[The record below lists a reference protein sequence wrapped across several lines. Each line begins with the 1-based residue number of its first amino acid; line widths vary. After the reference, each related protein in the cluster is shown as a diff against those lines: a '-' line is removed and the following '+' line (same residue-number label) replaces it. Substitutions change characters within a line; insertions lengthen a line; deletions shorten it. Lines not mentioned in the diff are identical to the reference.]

1 MSDWISSNHSKRA
14 KHAKRVLASVCAFIA
29 VAAAFDA
36 AIAQIGLIAPQPK
49 TAIAPLTDPS
59 KAPGTSLG
67 VPLDR
72 APVQY
77 PTSFQHSLQIDSSN
91 QTVIIRQ
98 KLSDFDVF
106 IPQRL
111 TLADYLKMRSEAE
124 LQRDWRDYT
133 SLRASTPREQTGGG
147 RGITISTP
155 KIKSEAF
162 RRVFGG
168 ETLSLNV
175 TGNITLNGEMRNEK
189 RSQMKTAV
197 DRAPNTNFQMKQTQ
211 NFKVTGKIGENVS
224 VDVDQ
229 DSERMFDFENAIHL
243 KYSSEED
250 GIIQSIE
257 AGNVALSLPATRFVT
272 FSAQNSGLFG
282 IKSQMKIGGLDV
294 TAIASMEKGEKK
306 KLSLSGGKEDNVQ
319 QIYDYDYKRN
329 TYFFLDSVYRGNFVE
344 ITPGGLHVMDERRI
358 VTDLEVYKS
367 DANYMNQMGTI
378 RAWALFD
385 PNKRDTLMSDQM
397 HYKGYFMR
405 MEPNKDYD
413 YNKELGYIAMNIQL
427 NESEVLAVAYRD
439 SSRNELGTRLALVQD
454 TASVPIYLKLIK
466 PRNPRPM
473 DPTWDLEWK
482 NVYSIGSRDMND
494 DGFELKL
501 FRKTP
506 SGDPE
511 QAYKYQD
518 GVKSYLDIFGLDRL
532 DKNGTPNKPDGV
544 IDRNDN
550 FLRLNRGEL
559 IFPDIR
565 PFNPVNKNYDIP
577 DEYKTTAL
585 YDTLDQAFVR
595 KESKFYM
602 EVKSSSRSANFSLGM
617 NVIENSEEVFLNGS
631 KLVRDKDYIIEY
643 TSGSLTM
650 LRDDARNPSAKL
662 EVNYESQQMI
672 SIDKKSLLGLR
683 AEYRFRE
690 DAAQP
695 SFIGATLLYM
705 NQKTMDQR
713 IRLGQQGPMKNLVW
727 DVNTSFNFQPNILTK
742 ALDALP
748 LIQATAPSN
757 FTFEGEIAQVI
768 PNPNTLNNEATGD
781 RNGVAYLDDFEGSK
795 REVTLGVIRNG
806 WTPSSL
812 PGSYRTRAEMQ
823 DLLRYRGHLTW
834 YNPYSQ
840 VQIQEIWP
848 KREVTTNYGGSTLT
862 HVLDLV
868 FFPNP
873 DLDQNRSWGGI
884 MRYLSAGYAD
894 QTNSRFLEIMV
905 QGDVGVLHVDLGQIS
920 EDAIPNEKLDTEDKI
935 RGGIRNNLLEDDEDT
950 GLDGVFGSDPNP
962 DSLFIPHRPAHI
974 DRSNPERPTAT
985 PYDFWDVD
993 GDNDKDEWEPWSYD
1007 NWSYQAG
1014 IADYRRINGTEGS
1027 RNDGALIYPNSED
1040 LNANGDVDLNND
1052 YFEYSINLDKNP
1064 SNPDIRYIKGNEDNE
1079 HGWRL
1084 YRIPL
1089 NEWRKKEGQ
1098 PQWSRI
1104 EYARIWIDS
1113 VIQSS
1118 ARVSIADITLSGNEW
1133 KFQGIADSDS
1143 GQFSTSKETEKMVE
1157 VAVINT
1163 HDNPEYVPP
1172 PGVEGVVDPI
1182 QKIRSKEQALLLDM
1196 KGLPPK
1202 TTAIAQKQFYQPEDL
1217 IHYKTLKMFVHGGD
1231 YTNNF
1236 PEDTSIVFFLRWGSD
1251 TENKNYYEVRF
1262 PVYKGW
1268 DPANN
1273 IELEFELLSQLKVQA
1288 QIQDVHSDTTII
1300 RNNQQIILVGKPSLT
1315 NIRWLI
1321 VGIKNNG
1328 NAPFVGQ
1335 IWLDE
1340 LRLSNVRKEK
1350 GMAMRARAD
1359 FKLSDFFSLNGEYN
1373 RKDADFHTVNERFGE
1388 GSNTR
1393 SGNLNASIQLH
1404 KFLPAS
1410 WGFAIPVTTTFAQ
1423 NLSTPKYIP
1432 GTDILLNKNNPLL
1445 TRYQNIS
1452 KQNGVSVSLSKSSKS
1467 RNVFTRILLDP
1478 VSGSFNFAQSDMS
1491 NSMTEYAKTISS
1503 SGSFRYRLTPSNQNY
1518 IQPFQWLGKKG
1529 FLKTIALSKFNY
1541 LPTSLS
1547 YDLTG
1552 NKSNANSKTREGVL
1566 TSDTTAT
1573 LTRNFDTGF
1582 QPFQILSVD
1591 FSKSASSDMRFT
1603 PNWGVIFTDL
1613 DPGLPTEKNQ
1623 NFTVKLNPKIFSWLT
1638 HNASYSANYRWSSN
1652 PQLKN
1657 QGTGTNASITS
1668 SMTLSGSF
1676 DPGKMMQGLFKKK
1689 PTAKTPQIR
1698 QPILPQ
1704 SPKKEDAKNEAAKPE
1719 TGKKGESKPFILT
1732 SVLSGF
1738 GGVFK
1743 KIDPISINITESTSS
1758 NDYGILDTPDLSYQ
1772 LGFSMDPKVRF
1783 SPNLT
1788 SNRSSQRN
1796 DSRLTLR
1803 SGIKITSN
1811 LTSGFD
1817 FSFSDNKNMSTQT
1830 TRTVT
1835 QSALILKDKGIPFPG
1850 WNLQWRGMEKLK
1862 FISKFTKSLSLTH
1875 TFSGQQVDTYND
1887 NRLSN
1892 TQISKNF
1899 RPLLGVALTMKNGIT
1914 GNIQYTSTVSLT
1926 NKTDKAYGIGKTK
1939 QVSNSFTVSASY
1951 SKRGGIRI
1959 PFLKNKKLDNTLD
1972 FKLAFEKS
1980 LNVTYQ
1986 INKLDAAFQADNK
1999 TQEAKNWSIEP
2010 RVDYSFSSTVQGG
2023 CYFKIGQ
2030 RQDLRMGK
2038 TRITAFGVNANISL
2052 AGR

>member
-1 MSDWISSNHSKRA
+1 MSYRTTSNSWKRGLYWA
-14 KHAKRVLASVCAFIA
+14 CVLLAGIVSIA
-29 VAAAFDA
+29 A
-36 AIAQIGLIAPQPK
+36 AQIGLKSPPPK
-49 TAIAPLTDPS
+49 TPLAPLTDPS
-59 KAPGTSLG
+59 KETALSLG
-67 VPLDR
+67 VSLDR
-72 APVQY
+72 APVRY
-77 PTSFQHSLQIDSSN
+77 PTSFQHSLQIDSTN
-91 QTVIIRQ
+91 QTVLIRQ
-98 KLSDFDVF
+98 KLSEVDVF

-111 TLADYLKMRSEAE
+111 SLTNYLKMRSQAE
-124 LQRDWRDYT
+124 VQRDWRDYI
-133 SLRASTPREQTGGG
+133 SLRVSTPRDQTAGGK
-147 RGITISTP
+147 GITISTP

-329 TYFFLDSVYRGNFVE
+329 TYFFLDSVYRNNFIE
-344 ITPGGLHVMDERRI
+344 INDNGMHIKDNRLI

-367 DANYMNQMGTI
+367 DANYMNQMGAI
-378 RAWALFD
+378 RAWAFLD
-385 PNKRDTLMSDQM
+385 PNDHDTLQTRQM
-397 HYKGYFMR
+397 QYKGYFIR
-405 MEPNKDYD
+405 MEPNKEYD
-413 YNKELGYIAMNIQL
+413 YNKELGYIALNIQL

-439 SSRNELGTRLALVQD
+439 SSKIEHGTRLALVTD

-466 PRNPRPM
+466 PRNPRPS
-473 DPTWDLEWK
+473 DPTWNLEWK
-482 NVYSIGSRDMND
+482 NVYSIGSRDMNS

-511 QAYKYQD
+511 QAYKYPE
-518 GVKSYLDIFGLDRL
+518 GVKSYLDIFGLDRM
-532 DKNGTPNKPDGV
+532 DKSGTPNKPDGV
-544 IDRNDN
+544 VDRNSN
-550 FLRLNRGEL
+550 FLRLDRGEL

-565 PFNPVNKNYDIP
+565 AFNPVNINYEIP
-577 DEYKTTAL
+577 KEYQTSAL
-585 YDTLDQAFVR
+585 YDTLDQAYIR

-602 EVKSSSRSANFSLGM
+602 EVKSSSRSANYSLGM

-643 TSGSLTM
+643 TSGSLTL

-662 EVNYESQQMI
+662 DVNYESQQMI

-757 FTFEGEIAQVI
+757 FSFEGEIAQVI
-768 PNPNTLNNEATGD
+768 PNPNTLNNDQTND
-781 RNGVAYLDDFEGSK
+781 KNGVAYLDDFEGSK

-812 PGSYRTRAEMQ
+812 PNRYSNRSALQ
-823 DLLRYRGHLTW
+823 DVLGRRGHFTW

-840 VQIQEIWP
+840 VPIQEIWP

-868 FFPNP
+868 FYPKP
-873 DLDQNRSWGGI
+873 GVEQSRSWGGI
-884 MRYLSAGYAD
+884 MRYLSSGYAD
-894 QTNSRFLEIMV
+894 QTNSRFLEIMI
-905 QGDVGVLHVDLGQIS
+905 QGDIGRLHVDLGQIS
-920 EDAIPNEKLDTEDKI
+920 EDFIPNEKLDTEDKI
-935 RGGIRNNLLEDDEDT
+935 RGGLRNNLLDDDEDT
-950 GLDGVFGSDPNP
+950 GLDGEIGNDP
-962 DSLFIPHRPAHI
+962 DSLFAPHQTATI
-974 DRSNPERPTAT
+974 DRSNPQRPSAS
-985 PYDFWDVD
+985 PFDFWDVD
-993 GDNDKDEWEPWSYD
+993 GDDEKDEWEPWSYD
-1007 NWSYQAG
+1007 NWHYVAG
-1014 IADYRRINGTEGS
+1014 IADYNHINGTENS
-1027 RNDGALIYPNSED
+1027 KNDGALIYPNTED
-1040 LNANGDVDLNND
+1040 LNGNGDVDLNND
-1052 YFEYSINLDKNP
+1052 FFEYSIDLDKNP
-1064 SNPDIRYIKGNEDNE
+1064 SNPDTKYIKGNEDNPK
-1079 HGWRL
+1079 GWRL

-1089 NEWRKKEGQ
+1089 NEWKKKEGQ

-1113 VIQSS
+1113 VEQKS
-1118 ARVSIADITLSGNEW
+1118 ARIAIADITLSGNEW

-1143 GQFSTSKETEKMVE
+1143 GQFSISKENEKIVE

-1182 QKIRSKEQALLLDM
+1182 QKIRSKEQALLLDL

-1236 PEDTSIVFFLRWGSD
+1236 PQDSTIEFFLRWGSD
-1251 TENKNYYEVRF
+1251 TENKNYYEIRF
-1262 PVYKGW
+1262 PVFKGW
-1268 DPANN
+1268 DPNNN
-1273 IELEFELLSQLKVQA
+1273 IELDFELLSKLKVQA
-1288 QIQDVHSDTTII
+1288 QISNVHTDTMTIL
-1300 RNNQQIILVGKPSLT
+1300 NGQKIILVGKPSLT

-1321 VGIKNNG
+1321 AGVKNKGSNL
-1328 NAPFVGQ
+1328 FIGQ

-1340 LRLSNVRKEK
+1340 LRLSNVRKDK

-1359 FKLSDFFSLNGEYN
+1359 FKLSDFFTINGEYN

-1393 SGNLNASIQLH
+1393 GGNLNASIQLH

-1410 WGFAIPVTTTFAQ
+1410 WGFSIPVSTTFTKNQ
-1423 NLSTPKYIP
+1423 STPKYIP
-1432 GTDILLNKNNPLL
+1432 GTDIILNKSNPLL
-1445 TRYQNIS
+1445 NQYQSNSEQKGLSIS
-1452 KQNGVSVSLSKSSKS
+1452 VSKSSKS
-1467 RNVFTRILLDP
+1467 RNIFTRVLLDP
-1478 VSGSFNFAQSDMS
+1478 VSSSFNFAQSKMN
-1491 NSMTEYAKTISS
+1491 NSMTEYAKTISAG
-1503 SGSFRYRLTPSNQNY
+1503 GSFRYRLTPSNQNY
-1518 IQPFQWLGKKG
+1518 IQPFLWLGKKK
-1529 FLKTIALSKFNY
+1529 FLKGLAQSKFNY
-1541 LPTSLS
+1541 LPTSLNF
-1547 YDLTG
+1547 DLTG
-1552 NKSNANSKTREGVL
+1552 NKSNSNSKTREGVI
-1566 TSDTTAT
+1566 TSDTTAI
-1573 LTRNFDTGF
+1573 LSRNFDTGF
-1582 QPFQILSVD
+1582 QPFQMLSID
-1591 FSKSASSDMRFT
+1591 YSKSASSDMRFT
-1603 PNWGVIFTDL
+1603 PNWNVILTDM

-1623 NFTVKLNPKIFSWLT
+1623 NFSIKLNPKLFPWFSP
-1638 HNASYSANYRWSSN
+1638 NAGYSANYRWNDN

-1657 QGTGTNASITS
+1657 QGTGTSASITS
-1668 SMTLSGSF
+1668 SLTLSGSF
-1676 DPGKMMQGLFKKK
+1676 DPGKLIQGFAKKK
-1689 PTAKTPQIR
+1689 ASAKPPQIR
-1698 QPILPQ
+1698 QPVIPEQ
-1704 SPKKEDAKNEAAKPE
+1704 SPKNDGNKDNKAKPE
-1719 TGKKGESKPFILT
+1719 PGKKEESKPFILI
-1732 SVLSGF
+1732 SALSSI
-1738 GGVFK
+1738 GGLFK
-1743 KIDPISINITESTSS
+1743 KIDPISVNITESTSS
-1758 NDYGILDTPDLSYQ
+1758 NDFGILGTPDLNYQ
-1772 LGFSMDPKVRF
+1772 FGFSMNPRVRF

-1803 SGIKITSN
+1803 SGLKLTSN
-1811 LTSGFD
+1811 LTSSFD
-1817 FSFSDNKNMSTQT
+1817 YNFSDNKNVSTQA

-1835 QSALILKDKGIPFPG
+1835 KSALILNDKGIPFPS
-1850 WNLQWRGMEKLK
+1850 WNVQWRGMEKIK

-1875 TFSGQQVDTYND
+1875 TFAGQQVDTYND

-1899 RPLLGVALTMKNGIT
+1899 RPLLGVAITFKNGIT

-1926 NKTDKAYGIGKTK
+1926 TKTDKAYGIGKTK
-1939 QVSNSFTVSASY
+1939 QITNSFTITSSY

-1972 FKLAFEKS
+1972 FKLSFEKS

-1986 INKLDAAFQADNK
+1986 SNKLDESFQKDNK
-1999 TQEAKNWSIEP
+1999 TQEAKNWSVEP

-2030 RQDLRMGK
+2030 REDLRMGV